1 MHSVCLRFVLVVF
14 ILGFLERRACDK
26 TYFFS
31 LIVGTVSKQRKGVK
45 RNGRHKRKNTIQMG
59 SEPS

>member
-1 MHSVCLRFVLVVF
+1 MHRMCLRFAVVF
-14 ILGFLERRACDK
+14 ILGFLGRRACDK
-26 TYFFS
+26 TYFLS
-31 LIVGTVSKQRKGVK
+31 LIVGAVSEQRKGTK